1 MKKYRYTVAVLLAG
15 VLWGVIGI
23 FVRALDG
30 VGADSMQIVFLRSF
44 FSAVLLFLSLALFG
58 REYIKIRLRDL
69 WCFLGTGLC
78 SLAFFNFCYFYSITT
93 VSLSVASVL
102 LYTAPAFVAVM
113 SAFLFRERLNGARL
127 LCLGLAIV
135 GCVLVTGVLFEEHAP
150 SFYGILTGLG
160 AGFGYA
166 LYSIFGRYAL
176 NRGYHTFTVNLWT
189 FIIASISI
197 VWFARPL
204 DLLCKVAAVD
214 FPWYAVIGLVAVST
228 LLPYLLY
235 TYGLTGMES
244 GRASVIATVEPVVA
258 TLTGGIFFGE
268 RLTLANAIGILLV
281 LSAVVLLNLPI
292 TKKGRESNPQ
302 ASSSK

>member
-1 MKKYRYTVAVLLAG
+1 MRKYRYTAAVLASG

-44 FSAVLLFLSLALFG
+44 FSAVLLLLSLALF
-58 REYIKIRLRDL
+58 RRDLIRIRLRDL
-69 WCFLGTGLC
+69 WCFIGTGLC

-113 SAFLFRERLNGARL
+113 SAVLFGERLNAIRL

-135 GCVLVTGVLFEEHAP
+135 GCVLVTGVLFEDHSL
-150 SFYGILTGLG
+150 SFYGIMTGLG

-176 NRGYHTFTVNLWT
+176 NRGYHTLTVNLWT
-189 FIIASISI
+189 FLIASLSI
-197 VWFARPL
+197 VWFVRPIEL
-204 DLLCKVAAVD
+204 IKTVSTAS
-214 FPWYAVIGLVAVST
+214 FPWYAVVCLVLVST
-228 LLPYLLY
+228 LIPYLLY

-244 GRASVIATVEPVVA
+244 GRASVLATVEPVVA
-258 TLTGGIFFGE
+258 TLTGILLFGE
-268 RLTLANAIGILLV
+268 TLTVFNVLGILLV
-281 LSAVVLLNLPI
+281 LGAVALLNLPAS
-292 TKKGRESNPQ
+292 KKEKNNTEGI
-302 ASSSK
+302 